1 MGLAQK
7 SATQKDRMVTR
18 GSLENT
24 NYIHPQAKTRQ
35 LLCVILDLAKV
46 FPGY

>member
-7 SATQKDRMVTR
+7 SATQKDRMVTK

-24 NYIHPQAKTRQ
+24 NYIHPQARQ
-35 LLCVILDLAKV
+35 FLCMVSDPAKV
-46 FPGY
+46 FPRY